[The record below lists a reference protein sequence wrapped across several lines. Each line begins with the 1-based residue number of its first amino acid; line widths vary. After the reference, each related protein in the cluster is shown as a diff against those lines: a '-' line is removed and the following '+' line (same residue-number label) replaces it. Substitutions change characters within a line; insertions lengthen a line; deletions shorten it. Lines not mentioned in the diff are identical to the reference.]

1 MAGWHSRP
9 VQPRVKAVLGLSPKC
24 LRVPKRILQEPP
36 TLAVSLQALGE
47 SPGVAQCFQL
57 TPQWEPIFPVTL
69 AFGCFLRQQRLL

>member
-69 AFGCFLRQQRLL
+69 ALGGFLRL